1 MFWLNSSTLVP
12 DNVWSHLAFTYDA
25 AGGANNLKLY
35 LNGQLI
41 AQATATGPLATGDGL
56 FFTGYYGIWDV
67 AELRLWNVVR
77 TQPQIAANMKRSL
90 VGNETGLEAYYTFKN
105 TTKDITGHGNDGILM
120 YMEQYIRQTLLNA
133 GTGPA
138 INFLL
143 LGD

>member
-1 MFWLNSSTLVP
+1 MP

-25 AGGANNLKLY
+25 AGGTNNLKLY

-41 AQATATGPLATGDGL
+41 AQTTTTGTLATGDGL

-77 TQPQIAANMKRSL
+77 TQPQIAATMKRSL
-90 VGNETGLEAYYTFKN
+90 VGNETGLKAYYTFKN

-120 YMEQYIRQTLLNA
+120 YMEQYLRQTLLNA
-133 GTGPA
+133 GAEPA